1 MIRYNEDGAVMGYTT
16 APNRTKYYEDGTH
29 FGSSLEN
36 AYTTDSLRESL
47 RPYKLDANQLNI
59 IRNLAIAAQSH
70 FDSVGDYSMAND
82 VGLLLNIVNI
92 ERARD

>member
-1 MIRYNEDGAVMGYTT
+1 MIRYNED
-16 APNRTKYYEDGTH
+16 ETH

-59 IRNLAIAAQSH
+59 IRNLAIAAKSH
-70 FDSVGDYSMAND
+70 FDSVGDYNMAND
-82 VGLLLNIVNI
+82 VELLLNIVNI
-92 ERARD
+92 ERLRTNEAPTR